1 MKRTNVMLDE
11 ELVEEACRITGQRT
25 WSGVIDHAL
34 KEIVRRDKIQKL
46 FDLAGTNWWQGDL
59 AEMRGDDRP
68 VEILESIA
76 PFEQLLEFQ
85 KQKSQK
91 PLKRSARTV
100 TQPKATRNK
109 RRT

>member
-1 MKRTNVMLDE
+1 MKRTNVMVDE

-46 FDLAGTNWWQGDL
+46 FDMAGTNFWEGDL
-59 AEMRGDDRP
+59 GEMRDGDRP
-68 VEILESIA
+68 VEWEMT
-76 PFEQLLEFQ
+76 PEFEKTLGDMA
-85 KQKSQK
+85 KKK

-100 TQPKATRNK
+100 SEP
-109 RRT
+109 RTKKPRL